1 MTGGHSRNTKTGR
14 RYTFCR
20 KLTAQFLTEIYPV
33 GLFTRILTDI
43 RIRRVKGVKKI
54 PPSIARQATTLN
66 LERDSR
72 SSAYSPTAVISPAD
86 DVRGTLTMSGLAV
99 QIQIYGLASMHSLVN
114 IYFDCLPSQRPI
126 VERECI
132 EIEFNTSPA
141 RCILGLDTALGRV
154 TRIPSSD
161 PQRRV

>member
-1 MTGGHSRNTKTGR
+1 
-14 RYTFCR
+14 
-20 KLTAQFLTEIYPV
+20 
-33 GLFTRILTDI
+33 
-43 RIRRVKGVKKI
+43 
-54 PPSIARQATTLN
+54 
-66 LERDSR
+66 
-72 SSAYSPTAVISPAD
+72 
-86 DVRGTLTMSGLAV
+86 MSGLAV

-114 IYFDCLPSQRPI
+114 IYFDCLPSQMPI